1 MAKFKEYFSLPVHVL
16 FHPADGFY
24 DMRYEKRGHTSII
37 FVNLILFW
45 ISYSFQKQYSGFVI
59 NENNPLDYNTFAD
72 LIGILVMFLLWCV
85 GNWSVTTL
93 TNGEGKFRDIAM
105 AASISLTPMI
115 LVFIPAT
122 LLSNLLILDEAAF
135 YQVIMWISIVWF
147 MLLMFVGLMTIH
159 NYSFGKAVATL
170 FLTFLAICIILF
182 LALMVGALIQQV
194 WVFIK
199 SIYTELLYRT

>member
-1 MAKFKEYFSLPVHVL
+1 MTKVKEYFSLPLHVL

-24 DMRYEKRGHTSII
+24 TMKYENRGHTSII

-59 NENNPLDYNTFAD
+59 NENNPLDYNTFLD
-72 LIGILVMFLLWCV
+72 LLGISCMFLLWCV

-93 TNGEGKFRDIAM
+93 MNGEGKFRDIAM
-105 AASISLTPMI
+105 AASLSLTPMI

-135 YQVIMWISIVWF
+135 YHVIMWISIVWF
-147 MLLMFVGLMTIH
+147 ALLMFISTLSIH
-159 NYSFGKAVATL
+159 NYSVGKTVATV
-170 FLTFLAICIILF
+170 FLTFLAILIILF
-182 LALMVGALIQQV
+182 LALMVFMLIQQV
-194 WVFIK
+194 FVFIR